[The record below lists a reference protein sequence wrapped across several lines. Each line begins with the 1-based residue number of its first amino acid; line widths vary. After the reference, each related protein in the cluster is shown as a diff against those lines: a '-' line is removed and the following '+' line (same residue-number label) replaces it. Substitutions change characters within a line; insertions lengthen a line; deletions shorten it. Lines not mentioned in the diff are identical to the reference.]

1 MKALNVN
8 KLLQCGVTFKFWC
21 VCSAFTQSWC
31 HVFVGESSCSQAS
44 VCIRQLTGKA
54 GDHRVADWFAQ
65 LNEKMGGDL
74 KKIKVVGEY
83 MIEIW
88 KACGMEGIG
97 DSSKVH
103 CPPVAARATVKQVDT
118 FRPVLLG
125 HVSA

>member
-8 KLLQCGVTFKFWC
+8 KLLRCGVTFKFWC
-21 VCSAFTQSWC
+21 VWSLFLCVKVC
-31 HVFVGESSCSQAS
+31 HMFVRGSLCSQAS
-44 VCIRQLTGKA
+44 VRKHQLTGTA
-54 GDHRVADWFAQ
+54 GGHRVADWFAQ

-97 DSSKVH
+97 DSSKV
-103 CPPVAARATVKQVDT
+103 
-118 FRPVLLG
+118 L
-125 HVSA
+125 